1 MLYTIDHE
9 TAYSYNERVRESYT
23 VCHLQPLS
31 DATQYCTGFD
41 LRIEPFAQIFV
52 YRDRFGNEVHHFDY
66 LPNHDVLT
74 ICARS
79 SGGHRTGEPAASAT
93 IRATRGSYGGSAS
106 SGALRFHARK
116 PVLVFRPELRNF
128 ATFLGDP
135 GDDLAAYFIRA
146 GEAIHEL
153 FRYDRDATGVH
164 TIVDEAVELRSGVCQ
179 DFAHVY
185 VALCRLHGIPAR
197 YVSGYIHTRSGD
209 EVLGAE
215 ASHAWCEAYL
225 PPHGWVGFDPTNAR
239 LINDDFVKIAVGRD
253 YRDVSPVR
261 GVYKG
266 ASQGLLSVNVA
277 VEALTTTQ

>member
-1 MLYTIDHE
+1 MLFTIDHE
-9 TAYSYNERVRESYT
+9 TAYSYKERVRESYT

-31 DATQYCTGFD
+31 DLTQYCTGFD
-41 LRIEPFAQIFV
+41 LRIEPPAQIFV

-66 LPNHDVLT
+66 LANHDALT
-74 ICARS
+74 ISARS
-79 SGGHRTGEPAASAT
+79 TVVTARASLPQAPVSVEREAL
-93 IRATRGSYGGSAS
+93 IGDAILPQLYDFMHESVYIVFGP
-106 SGALRFHARK
+106 ALRN
-116 PVLVFRPELRNF
+116 LS
-128 ATFLGDP
+128 TFLGEP

-153 FRYDRDATGVH
+153 FAYDRDATGVH

-185 VALCRLHGIPAR
+185 VALCRLHGNPAR

-209 EVLGAE
+209 DVLGAE

-225 PPHGWVGFDPTNAR
+225 PPYGWVGFDPTNAR
-239 LINDDFVKIAVGRD
+239 LIDDDFVKIAVGRD

>member
-1 MLYTIDHE
+1 MLCTIDHE
-9 TAYSYNERVRESYT
+9 TAYTYSERVRESYT
-23 VCHLQPLS
+23 VCHLQPIS

-41 LRIEPFAQIFV
+41 LSIEPRVPIFS
-52 YRDRFGNEVHHFDY
+52 YRDRFGNEVHHFSY
-66 LPNHDVLT
+66 LPKHDVLS

-79 SGGHRTGEPAASAT
+79 SIVTARPSLPDPPGPVHREAVTADPLLPEFYDYLHESAYAAFGPALLDFAAWLGEP
-93 IRATRGSYGGSAS
+93 G
-106 SGALRFHARK
+106 
-116 PVLVFRPELRNF
+116 E
-128 ATFLGDP
+128 
-135 GDDLAAYFIRA
+135 DLAAYFIRT

-153 FRYDRDATGVH
+153 FRYDRAATGVH

-179 DFAHVY
+179 DFAHVQ
-185 VALCRLHGIPAR
+185 VALARLHGIPAR

-209 EVLGAE
+209 DVLGAE

-225 PPHGWVGFDPTNAR
+225 PPYGWVGYDPTNAR
-239 LINDDFVKIAVGRD
+239 LIDDQFVKIAVGRD

-277 VEALTTTQ
+277 VEALTTQ

>member
-9 TAYSYNERVRESYT
+9 TAYSYSQRVRESYT

-31 DATQYCTGFD
+31 DTTQYCTGFD
-41 LRIEPFAQIFV
+41 LRIEPPAQIFV
-52 YRDRFGNEVHHFDY
+52 YRDRFNNEVHHFDY

-79 SGGHRTGEPAASAT
+79 TVVTVRASRPQAPPFAQRAALTADPLLPQLYDFMHESPY
-93 IRATRGSYGGSAS
+93 I
-106 SGALRFHARK
+106 
-116 PVLVFRPELRNF
+116 VFGPELRNF

-277 VEALTTTQ
+277 VEALTTAQ

>member
-9 TAYSYNERVRESYT
+9 TAYSYSQRVRESYT
-23 VCHLQPLS
+23 VCHLQPMS
-31 DATQYCTGFD
+31 DITQYCTGFD
-41 LRIEPFAQIFV
+41 LRIEPHAQIFF
-52 YRDRFGNEVHHFDY
+52 YRDRFGNEAQHFSY
-66 LPNHDVLT
+66 LPNHDALK
-74 ICARS
+74 ISARS
-79 SGGHRTGEPAASAT
+79 SVVTARPSIPEPPGSVHREALAMDSLLPELYDYLHESAYT
-93 IRATRGSYGGSAS
+93 TFGP
-106 SGALRFHARK
+106 ALR
-116 PVLVFRPELRNF
+116 EF
-128 ATFLGDP
+128 AAWLGEP
-135 GDDLAAYFIRA
+135 GDDLAHYFIRA

-164 TIVDEAVELRSGVCQ
+164 TMVDEAVELRSGVCQ
-179 DFAHVY
+179 DFAHLL
-185 VALCRLHGIPAR
+185 VALARLYGIPAR

-209 EVLGAE
+209 DVLGAE

-225 PPHGWVGFDPTNAR
+225 PPYGWVGYDPTNAR
-239 LINDDFVKIAVGRD
+239 LINDEFVKIAVGRD

>member
-1 MLYTIDHE
+1 MLFTIDHE
-9 TAYSYNERVRESYT
+9 TAYSYKERVRESYT

-31 DATQYCTGFD
+31 DLTQYCTGFD
-41 LRIEPFAQIFV
+41 LRIEPPAQIFV

-66 LPNHDVLT
+66 LANHDALT
-74 ICARS
+74 ISARS
-79 SGGHRTGEPAASAT
+79 TVVTARASLPQAPVSVEREAL
-93 IRATRGSYGGSAS
+93 IGDAILPQLYDFMHESVYIVFGP
-106 SGALRFHARK
+106 ALRN
-116 PVLVFRPELRNF
+116 LS
-128 ATFLGDP
+128 TFLGEP

-153 FRYDRDATGVH
+153 FAYDRDATGVH

-209 EVLGAE
+209 DVLGAE

-225 PPHGWVGFDPTNAR
+225 PPYGWVGFDPTNAR
-239 LINDDFVKIAVGRD
+239 LIDDDFVKIAVGRD

>member
-9 TAYSYNERVRESYT
+9 TTYSYSERVRESYT
-23 VCHLQPLS
+23 VCHLQPMS
-31 DATQYCTGFD
+31 DVTQYCTGFD
-41 LRIEPFAQIFV
+41 LTIEPSAQIFF
-52 YRDRFGNEVHHFDY
+52 YRDRFGNEAQHFSY
-66 LPNHDVLT
+66 LPDHDALK

-79 SGGHRTGEPAASAT
+79 SVVTAGPANPPLPAPAYRDVLAADPSLPELYDFLHESA
-93 IRATRGSYGGSAS
+93 Y
-106 SGALRFHARK
+106 
-116 PVLVFRPELRNF
+116 VLLGPELREF
-128 ATFLGDP
+128 AAWLGQP
-135 GDDLAAYFIRA
+135 GDDLSVYFIRA

-153 FRYDRDATGVH
+153 FRYDREATGVH
-164 TIVDEAVELRSGVCQ
+164 TIVDEAVSLRSGVCQ
-179 DFAHVY
+179 DFAHVL

-209 EVLGAE
+209 DVLGAE

-239 LINDDFVKIAVGRD
+239 LINNEFVKIAVGRD

-266 ASQGLLSVNVA
+266 ASQGSLTVNVA
-277 VEALTTTQ
+277 VEALTTSQ